1 MTQGFRPTKPAY
13 LDPLQSQ
20 PIRDNF
26 NSLATC
32 NQGATA
38 PANPDSG
45 WLWLDTSNPLN
56 YRLRMYLFGAWVTIL
71 NNLMGGFPAT
81 GGATKVVH
89 SQAIAGSTWLVVHNL
104 DTANVTVTCWDDAI
118 PAQIIIPNTITFV
131 DNNTVQIDFLAAQ
144 AGKAIVIG

>member
-1 MTQGFRPTKPAY
+1 
-13 LDPLQSQ
+13 
-20 PIRDNF
+20 
-26 NSLATC
+26 
-32 NQGATA
+32 
-38 PANPDSG
+38 
-45 WLWLDTSNPLN
+45 
-56 YRLRMYLFGAWVTIL
+56 MYLFGAWVTIL